1 MRKINFSFQYI
12 PSNANPVDI
21 ITEGLQIAPVEY
33 QLTDE
38 CEEKIKSEEQ
48 IVAKVS
54 KLFTQ
59 TVEEAQFSFVD
70 GNPQIFVKQ
79 TTKKKIAWLQSML
92 VVGKRLTSE
101 DFKLAEWVLIRQAQY
116 EGINEEGK
124 EKWNICRNDQKL
136 WRSKS

>member
-21 ITEGLQIAPVEY
+21 ITEGLVPLELRRYKLWCVKPSWLKELESKYPQWNINL
-33 QLTDE
+33 LT
-38 CEEKIKSEEQ
+38 
-48 IVAKVS
+48 
-54 KLFTQ
+54 
-59 TVEEAQFSFVD
+59 
-70 GNPQIFVKQ
+70 N
-79 TTKKKIAWLQSML
+79 SML